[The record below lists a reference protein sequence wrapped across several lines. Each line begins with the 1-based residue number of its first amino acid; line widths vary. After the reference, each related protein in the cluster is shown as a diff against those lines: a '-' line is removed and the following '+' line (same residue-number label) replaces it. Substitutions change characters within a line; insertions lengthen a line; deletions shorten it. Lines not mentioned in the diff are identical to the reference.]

1 MSYSTVIKVWP
12 GEKSEEDEE
21 LRNGWGSGPVI
32 WNDMAMKYLGLPAHQ
47 YMMKID
53 SLWPLANRLD
63 IPYHHRAVLAM
74 TYDRMYVKQEH
85 YALAADCIRKYLTD
99 FPADDKYV
107 NHWPRIAEILKAPRS
122 AQLLVY
128 GSLRYVKTHFLASG
142 MKKSKITN
150 SLIGLVTGAFLMT
163 LTQTKVVSHE
173 GTNHPRA

>member
-32 WNDMAMKYLGLPAHQ
+32 WNDMAMKYLGLQAHQ

-107 NHWPRIAEILKAPRS
+107 NHWPRIAEIFESSPECPA
-122 AQLLVY
+122 
-128 GSLRYVKTHFLASG
+128 
-142 MKKSKITN
+142 
-150 SLIGLVTGAFLMT
+150 IGLWLTSVCENPFLGEWDEDTEDYKQPDWSRYWSLFDDLDANESGA
-163 LTQTKVVSHE
+163 
-173 GTNHPRA
+173 A